1 MRYLTLIILIIYS
14 LSVQAQPRYAL
25 VIGNSNYP
33 GKSAYLTNP
42 VNDAKDMK
50 ALLTS
55 ELGFSVIDGYDVNQR
70 QFKRLIQKFNQRLR
84 ESDSPAVALIY
95 FSGHGFAGKDQND
108 NDTNYL
114 VPLWPKNMP
123 PTDQISL
130 EDISISSNSLVKGMR
145 RYNKKGVNM
154 IVLDACRNSP
164 KGFVENYQEEAKGN
178 LGGFVNM
185 DSRGI
190 FIAYATA
197 LGHISYGA
205 SDIRNSI
212 YTGKLLEV
220 LKDKAFRH
228 KNITEVFNETA
239 FRVAK
244 FTDHYQEPWFSAS
257 GVKFCFENCSSLP
270 QLSPPKSDI
279 SSDISQ
285 LLRTCQQHF
294 NAYRLTTGR
303 GGTALDCYSD
313 VLKKDRNNA
322 EALRGLDKIEAT
334 YVAWIERAL
343 SRGQKKRAERYMA
356 GLRLVNPESPKLR
369 DFEDQMQTPPVHTP
383 HRQSFSAGEVYRD
396 RLKDGSKGPQM
407 VWIAA
412 GSFEMGSNNGSSR
425 EKPVHRV
432 SITQPFAMGRY
443 EVTVGEFRQFVN
455 ATGYRTDAEKKGS
468 CYSWSSGG
476 KYINGVNWRSP
487 GFSQNDNH
495 PVVCVSWNDA
505 MAYAKWLSQ
514 QTGKQY
520 SLPSEAQ
527 WEYAARAGTKTARY
541 WGNDADD
548 ACGYANVADK
558 KAKQKYSGWT
568 IHNCT
573 DGYVYT
579 APVGQFE
586 PNAFGLFD
594 MLGNVWEWCADPWHS
609 NYKGAPTDGQ
619 VWSGGDESYRVLRGG
634 SWNYIPGFARTAGRR
649 RITSVGRAG
658 GYGFR
663 VVSSVAWAL

>member
-1 MRYLTLIILIIYS
+1 
-14 LSVQAQPRYAL
+14 
-25 VIGNSNYP
+25 
-33 GKSAYLTNP
+33 LTNP

-130 EDISISSNSLVKGMR
+130 EDLSISSNSLVKGMR

-178 LGGFVNM
+178 PGGFVNM

-285 LLRTCQQHF
+285 LLRTCQRHF
-294 NAYRLTTGR
+294 NANRLTTGR
-303 GGTALDCYSD
+303 GGTALDCYSE

-343 SRGQKKRAERYMA
+343 SRGQKKRAEQYMA

-369 DFEDQMQTPPVHTP
+369 DFEDQMQTPP
-383 HRQSFSAGEVYRD
+383 RQSAGEIYQD
-396 RLKDGSKGPQM
+396 RLQDGSKGPQM

-412 GSFEMGSNNGSSR
+412 GSFQMGDIQGGGYD

-432 SITQPFAMGRY
+432 SITQDFAMGRY

-468 CYSWSSGG
+468 CYSWKQGWKNIKG
-476 KYINGVNWRSP
+476 ANWRSP

-527 WEYAARAGTKTARY
+527 WEYAARAGTETKY
-541 WGNDADD
+541 WWGNNIGKNRANCNG
-548 ACGYANVADK
+548 CGSRWDK
-558 KAKQKYSGWT
+558 KS
-568 IHNCT
+568 
-573 DGYVYT
+573 T
-579 APVGQFE
+579 APVGSFA
-586 PNAFGLFD
+586 PNSFGLYD
-594 MLGNVWEWCADPWHS
+594 TVGNVWEWCADPWHN

-634 SWNYIPGFARTAGRR
+634 SWNNLPRSARTAFRNWDSSDVR
-649 RITSVGRAG
+649 NDIF
-658 GYGFR
+658 GFR

>member
-1 MRYLTLIILIIYS
+1 MRYLIILMIYS

-33 GKSAYLTNP
+33 DQGYLTNP

-50 ALLTS
+50 ALLTKQ
-55 ELGFSVIDGYDVNQR
+55 LGFTVIEGYDVNKME
-70 QFKRLIQKFNQRLR
+70 FELLIQKFNSHLI
-84 ESDSPAVALIY
+84 DSKTPAVALFY
-95 FSGHGFAGKDQND
+95 FSGHGFSGKDQND

-114 VPLWPKNMP
+114 VPLWAKKAP
-123 PTDQISL
+123 PRDQVSL
-130 EDISISSNSLVKGMR
+130 EYSSISSNYIVTAMR
-145 RYNKKGVNM
+145 RYNKNGVNLM
-154 IVLDACRNSP
+154 VLDACRSSP
-164 KGFVENYQEEAKGN
+164 KAFMRNFQEEGKGSSR
-178 LGGFVNM
+178 GGFVNM
-185 DSRGI
+185 DSRGV
-190 FIAYATA
+190 FLAYATA
-197 LGHISYGA
+197 LGRTSYGS
-205 SDIRNSI
+205 SDTRNSI
-212 YTGKLLEV
+212 YTAKLLEV
-220 LKDKAFRH
+220 LKERAFWH

-239 FRVAK
+239 FRVAT
-244 FTDHYQEPWFSAS
+244 FTQHHQVPWFSGS
-257 GVKFCFENCSSLP
+257 GVKFCFKNCLQSYLP
-270 QLSPPKSDI
+270 QPSQKSDI

-285 LLRTCQQHF
+285 LLRTCQEHF
-294 NAYRLTTGR
+294 DAYRLTTGV

-313 VLKKDRNNA
+313 VLKKDRNNM
-322 EALRGLDKIEAT
+322 EALRGLKKIEAT

-634 SWNYIPGFARTAGRR
+634 SWDDVPRDGRTAGRNR
-649 RITSVGRAG
+649 FTSVERDGSF
-658 GYGFR
+658 GFR

>member
-383 HRQSFSAGEVYRD
+383 HRQSAGEVFRD
-396 RLKDGSKGPQM
+396 RLKDGGKGPQM

-412 GSFEMGSNNGSSR
+412 GSFQMGSNEGSSD

-432 SITQPFAMGRY
+432 SITQDFAMGRY

-455 ATGYRTDAEKKGS
+455 ATGYRTDAEKQGS
-468 CYSWSSGG
+468 CYSWKQGWKNIEG
-476 KYINGVNWRSP
+476 ANWRSP

-527 WEYAARAGTKTARY
+527 WEYAARAGTTTKY
-541 WGNDADD
+541 WWGNNIDKNRANCNG
-548 ACGYANVADK
+548 CG
-558 KAKQKYSGWT
+558 SRW
-568 IHNCT
+568 
-573 DGYVYT
+573 DGKST
-579 APVGQFE
+579 APVGSFA
-586 PNAFGLFD
+586 PNSFGLYD
-594 MLGNVWEWCADPWHS
+594 TVGNVWEWCADPWHS

-619 VWSGGDESYRVLRGG
+619 VWSGGDENIRVLRGG
-634 SWNYIPGFARTAGRR
+634 SWDSFPGVARTANRLWSS
-649 RITSVGRAG
+649 SVGRS
-658 GYGFR
+658 GYFGFR